1 MILRLNL
8 LKNLLKYI
16 TLFLLCVTTSYTQ
29 EINEVKAKIHILKKD
44 NFIVVKAQAE
54 NEGVLFKDEFK
65 YNLLVLKKN
74 NEGSYSNNK
83 QSGEFSLKPNEKKEL
98 SLIRLSLNP
107 DEELRAYLFIKH
119 KEVLIDK
126 DTLVIVPKKVGLI
139 KEEKID
145 ESNFVLKGLVIEEAI
160 TKIGKDFY
168 DFFYQEYLLSGLKY
182 PFIIKI
188 KEKPGLRRTTVLI
201 IEADDKKIFEF
212 MTMPG
217 EDFLKRAV
225 KASLVRLSSYSK
237 QRNTLLSYKI

>member
-1 MILRLNL
+1 MLRFIFFRNV
-8 LKNLLKYI
+8 LKYV
-16 TLFLLCVTTSYTQ
+16 TLLLLCITTSFAQ
-29 EINEVKAKIHILKKD
+29 EINEVKAKILVLKKD

-54 NEGVLFKDEFK
+54 NEGVLFKDELN

-74 NEGSYSNNK
+74 KEGNYSNNK

-119 KEVLIDK
+119 RKKLIDK
-126 DTLVIVPKKVGLI
+126 DTLVIIPKKVSEI
-139 KEEKID
+139 NKEKID